1 MSHIPNSNREDIV
14 TSLVL
19 TRHSDTLRSL
29 TLIKGIELPVS
40 EYTIYY
46 IYTLQEILTIS
57 AFIVYLALFAP
68 DIFAIGRSL
77 QVQRV
82 SPQAAGR

>member
-1 MSHIPNSNREDIV
+1 MSRV
-14 TSLVL
+14 RKRAAQVVAGMAALYMVL
-19 TRHSDTLRSL
+19 FA
-29 TLIKGIELPVS
+29 IKGIELQVP

-46 IYTLQEILTIS
+46 VYTVQEILTIS
-57 AFIVYLALFAP
+57 SFIIYLALFAP

-77 QVQRV
+77 HALRV